1 MSADSPPPPPIA
13 IPAMPLS
20 LMATLPPPE
29 YHSARARV
37 AGHTEH
43 GLVLLCVH
51 RFRVILQRH
60 RSLFEES
67 TLQQLY
73 EDLAELAGER
83 GELTVEQ
90 QLYVLIRMRQTYR
103 FLQCQ

>member
-1 MSADSPPPPPIA
+1 M
-13 IPAMPLS
+13 
-20 LMATLPPPE
+20 
-29 YHSARARV
+29 
-37 AGHTEH
+37 
-43 GLVLLCVH
+43 LLCVH

-60 RSLFEES
+60 RSRFEES